1 MFAKAVEKKKSAE
14 PKKPATLEQ
23 QLFPSSSPAANQTGN
38 KQSFQQFR
46 YSQNVLQ
53 PSPSSVHNAL
63 SSSALKRTSTE
74 AKMDCHCPNR
84 AHTSGSC
91 DQEVKRATSSPG
103 PSAATK
109 LHQNVGFDG
118 CHCPNRTHTSKRAM
132 STLGQSAVTKL
143 HQNLDFDEN
152 YNDDMVA
159 LQESRSI
166 SDETIHYPDLP
177 KSQGFTSS
185 ATIPWSSSPPEHLQ
199 SVSYPNLPSHR
210 PEPTTS
216 EVTSPATEMGI
227 KRRKLPWM
235 EKKEDDAASNEIETP
250 RTQHHT
256 MLEQAL
262 KRRDPRD
269 TVIYNAYHDKSKM
282 PRSSKTKAEPVAT
295 PGPTK
300 SPYIWDKTASA
311 LKKEQKQNRMAAK
324 KQQLVKTLEN
334 GGYTGKAKIEEEQR
348 RKTPAKVF
356 LSEEQHK
363 VLKLVSEQQ
372 KSVFFTGSAGTGKSV
387 LLRQIIQ
394 HLRDHY
400 RSEADRVAVTAS
412 TGLAACNVGGV
423 TLHSF
428 AGIGLGKEPVPEL
441 VKKVKK
447 NMKAKTR
454 WLRTRVLIIDE
465 ISMVDGELFDKLEA
479 IARAVRNNGRPF
491 GGIQLVITGDF
502 FQLPPVPD
510 YSSRIAKFAFDA
522 LTWNTSIDHT
532 IGLTQVF
539 RQKDPGKA
547 S

>member
-1 MFAKAVEKKKSAE
+1 MSMFAKAVEQKKNAE
-14 PKKPATLEQ
+14 PKKPNTLEQ
-23 QLFPSSSPAANQTGN
+23 QLFPSSSPAAKPVGS

-53 PSPSSVHNAL
+53 PSSSSVYNTL
-63 SSSALKRTSTE
+63 PSSALKRTSAE
-74 AKMDCHCPNR
+74 AKMGCQCP
-84 AHTSGSC
+84 
-91 DQEVKRATSSPG
+91 D
-103 PSAATK
+103 
-109 LHQNVGFDG
+109 
-118 CHCPNRTHTSKRAM
+118 RTHTTGLCDQDRVVKRAM
-132 STLGQSAVTKL
+132 STLRPSAVTQL
-143 HQNLDFDEN
+143 HQNVDFDEN
-152 YNDDMVA
+152 YNDDMTA
-159 LQESRSI
+159 LRESQSA
-166 SDETIHYPDLP
+166 SDKTIFYPDLP

-185 ATIPWSSSPPEHLQ
+185 SATVPWSSSPPEHLQ
-199 SVSYPNLPSHR
+199 RGLYPDLSVHQPRL
-210 PEPTTS
+210 
-216 EVTSPATEMGI
+216 PATKATDPVSELGT

-235 EKKEDDAASNEIETP
+235 EKKEDDTVSNGSGAP
-250 RTQHHT
+250 PSQHHT
-256 MLEQAL
+256 TLEQAL

-269 TVIYNAYHDKSKM
+269 TIIHNTHHDTPKV
-282 PRSSKTKAEPVAT
+282 PRSSKPKAERVAT

-311 LKKEQKQNRMAAK
+311 LKKDQKQSRMAIK

-334 GGYTGKAKIEEEQR
+334 EDPEAKAKVKEEER
-348 RKTPAKVF
+348 RKNPAKVF

-363 VLKLVSEQQ
+363 VLRIVAEQQ

-387 LLRQIIQ
+387 LLRQIIR

-400 RSEADRVAVTAS
+400 RSESDRVAVTAS

-441 VKKVKK
+441 VKKIKR
-447 NMKAKTR
+447 NQKAKTR

-479 IARAVRNNGRPF
+479 IARTVRNNGRPF
-491 GGIQLVITGDF
+491 GGIQLVVTGDF

-510 YSSRIAKFAFDA
+510 YSNRNAKFAFDA
-522 LTWNTSIDHT
+522 VTWNTSIDHT

-547 S
+547 YMCSIVRNTADSD